1 MNIED
6 TDNPNVGVKKYESE
20 GKTALEVLISNRN
33 LKKKKSEYL
42 LTFIN
47 NFEFM
52 TVCTVYQ

>member
-6 TDNPNVGVKKYESE
+6 TDNPNVGVKKYEGE

-33 LKKKKSEYL
+33 FKKKSEYL

>member
-1 MNIED
+1 MNSED

-33 LKKKKSEYL
+33 FKKKSEYL

-47 NFEFM
+47 NFELM